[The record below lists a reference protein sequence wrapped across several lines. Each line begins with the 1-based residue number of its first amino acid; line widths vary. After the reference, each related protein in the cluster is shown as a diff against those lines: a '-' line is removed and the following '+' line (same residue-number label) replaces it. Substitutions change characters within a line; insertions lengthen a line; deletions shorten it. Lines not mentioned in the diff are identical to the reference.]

1 VSAGAVGRYHLAL
14 AAESARER
22 KGDYP
27 SLFFEGRWYGS
38 GELHARA
45 ARVAAGLR
53 GLGVDAGDRVAVLMM
68 NVPEVLVTYEAVWR
82 SGAAVTPI
90 IFLQTPPELRH
101 ILTDSGARVLVV
113 TAELVPLVQAAAEG
127 VDVRV
132 VVVGDLPADVP
143 GLIPFAELEAAEPAP
158 IHPRDDD
165 DLAALLYTGGTT
177 GRAKG
182 VMLSHR
188 GLYATGNGL
197 AEVSR
202 SMGTSRSVLP
212 LPLSHAYG
220 LNLAVADVLR
230 PDRGVNV
237 VQRWFD
243 AKNWLELVQEH
254 RVESGPVVPT
264 MLSLLLA
271 QPLDE
276 YDLSS
281 LRILGSGGAPLPAAL
296 REEAERRLGATLFEG
311 YGCTESSA
319 AATASTPQA
328 NRPGSVG
335 RALPHARIAVVDADG
350 KPVPPGEVGEVCI
363 GGDGVMLGYWN
374 DPDQTAAVLRDGWL
388 STGDLGRLD
397 DDGFLYIVDRKK
409 DLIIRGG
416 FNVYPR
422 DVEDVLMSHPDVVSA
437 AVVGRPDPE
446 KGEEVV
452 AVVAVRPGA
461 AASREDLLEYAAARL
476 AKYKY
481 PREIR
486 VVDAVPVT
494 SVGKIDR
501 RAVRTLVTAPAGEDA
516 S

>member
-1 VSAGAVGRYHLAL
+1 VSAGALGPHHLAR
-14 AAESARER
+14 AAESSRER

-27 SLFFEGRWYGS
+27 ALFFEGRWYGS
-38 GELHARA
+38 GELHDRA
-45 ARVAAGLR
+45 ARVATGLR
-53 GLGVDAGDRVAVLMM
+53 DLGVGAGDRVAVLMM
-68 NVPEVLVTYEAVWR
+68 NVPEVLVTYQAVWR

-101 ILTDSGARVLVV
+101 ILTDSGARAIVV
-113 TAELVPLVQAAAEG
+113 TSELLPLVRAASEG
-127 VDVRV
+127 LDLLV
-132 VVVGDLPADVP
+132 VVVGDLPPDVP
-143 GLIPFAELEAAEPAP
+143 GLIPFSRLEAGEPGP

-197 AEVSR
+197 AEVTR
-202 SMGTSRSVLP
+202 SMDTSRSVLP

-230 PDRGVNV
+230 PDRGTNV

-243 AKNWLELVQEH
+243 AENWLELVQEH
-254 RVESGPVVPT
+254 RVEGGPVVPT

-271 QPLDE
+271 QPVED

-311 YGCTESSA
+311 YGLTESSA
-319 AATASTPQA
+319 AATACTPRA

-335 RALPHARIAVVDADG
+335 RALPHARISVVDPDG
-350 KPVPPGEVGEVCI
+350 KPVPAGEVGEVRI

-374 DPDQTAAVLRDGWL
+374 EPALTAEALRDGWL
-388 STGDLGRLD
+388 NTGDLGRLD
-397 DDGFLYIVDRKK
+397 EDGFLFIVDRKK

-452 AVVAVRPGA
+452 AVVALRPGA
-461 AASREDLLEYAAARL
+461 AAGQEDLLEHAAARL

-501 RAVRTLVTAPAGEDA
+501 RAVRHLVTG
-516 S
+516 

>member
-1 VSAGAVGRYHLAL
+1 VSAVGRHHLAL

-38 GELHARA
+38 GDLHDRA
-45 ARVAAGLR
+45 ARVATGLR
-53 GLGVDAGDRVAVLMM
+53 DLGVAAGDRVAVLMM
-68 NVPEVLVTYEAVWR
+68 NVPEVLVTYQAVWR

-101 ILTDSGARVLVV
+101 ILTDSGARAVVV
-113 TAELVPLVQAAAEG
+113 TSELLPLVQAATDG
-127 VDVRV
+127 LDLRV
-132 VVVGDLPADVP
+132 IVVGDLPADVP
-143 GLIPFAELEAAEPAP
+143 GLVPFATLEAAAP
-158 IHPRDDD
+158 GAIHPRDDD

-188 GLYATGNGL
+188 GLYATGSGL
-197 AEVSR
+197 AEATR
-202 SMGTSRSVLP
+202 EMDTTRAILP

-230 PDRGVNV
+230 PDRGISV

-243 AKNWLELVQEH
+243 AKGWLELVQEH
-254 RVESGPVVPT
+254 RVEGGPVVPT

-271 QPLDE
+271 EPLDD

-311 YGCTESSA
+311 YGLTESSA
-319 AATASTPQA
+319 AATACSPGA

-335 RALPHARIAVVDADG
+335 RALPHARIAVVDPDG
-350 KPVPPGEVGEVCI
+350 KPVPAGEVGEVCI
-363 GGDGVMLGYWN
+363 GGDGVMLGYWHEEGM
-374 DPDQTAAVLRDGWL
+374 TAEVLRDGWL
-388 STGDLGRLD
+388 HTGDLGRLD
-397 DDGFLYIVDRKK
+397 EDGFLFIVDRKK
-409 DLIIRGG
+409 DLIIRSG

-422 DVEDVLMSHPDVVSA
+422 DVEDVLMSHPDVLSA

-452 AVVAVRPGA
+452 AVVALRPGA
-461 AASREDLLEYAAARL
+461 AASRQDLLEHAAARL

-481 PREIR
+481 PREVR

-501 RAVRTLVTAPAGEDA
+501 RAVRRLVADGAEGGA
-516 S
+516 